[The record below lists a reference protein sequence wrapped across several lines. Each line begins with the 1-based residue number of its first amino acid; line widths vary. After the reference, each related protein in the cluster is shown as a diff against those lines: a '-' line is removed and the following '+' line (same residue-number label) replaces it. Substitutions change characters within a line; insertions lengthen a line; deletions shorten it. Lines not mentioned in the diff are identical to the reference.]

1 MTTTLLK
8 SSVLV
13 NVRNSFDTL
22 AHNPVHASIE
32 RNTAGQLNLSVSLD
46 IINLVWSPTVES
58 VYELIVN
65 LSYDRIHTIND

>member
-13 NVRNSFDTL
+13 
-22 AHNPVHASIE
+22 IE

-46 IINLVWSPTVES
+46 IINLGWSPTVES